1 MRLTLHLV
9 SIALL
14 VFIATSDVQPVLT
27 SLSWL
32 ATEDAGANDY
42 GEKETGSE
50 ERDDDSREEM
60 EKFFAHWQQVEW
72 SKPGGSITSDFVYKI
87 SIKANL
93 HFEVIIPPP
102 QLSC

>member
-32 ATEDAGANDY
+32 AAEDAGAYDY

-50 ERDDDSREEM
+50 EREDDSREEI
-60 EKFFAHWQQVEW
+60 EKFFADSQQVEC
-72 SKPGGSITSDFVYKI
+72 SHPASRIPNDFIYRI

-102 QLSC
+102 QLFC